1 MDRLDPVSKS
11 KDIDAYLLTSGA
23 TVRYLS
29 GYFYNFE
36 VHHSSFQLI
45 PAAVFAIP
53 GCYQGLIVADNESE
67 QLHGLDPRIQ
77 VIPYTNYV
85 YEKPLDFENIFRTK
99 LIDVIKDN
107 GLKIRRLGVEADFL
121 PFSICEFLSFNLP
134 DIELIDVSVD
144 LSAMRMIKDEH
155 EISLIRA
162 AARLCDVGQG
172 ALIKYA
178 QPGITEFDLFKHIRE
193 EMEKEAGKR
202 IPILADLVSGP
213 RTFDGGGEPSSKR
226 IEKDDLI
233 LCNLK
238 TCLNGYWASSCST
251 TAVNKATPE
260 QSSEYLLIKKALD
273 GAIKAI
279 KPGVEGRQIDHHLI
293 NHPATIEPID
303 RISGHGVGLAFK
315 EDPLINSTNDVVLAP
330 NMVLSLGG
338 GIYTDNYGI
347 RLEHLV
353 LVAEKGCEVLS
364 DHHFRLDL
372 A

>member
-1 MDRLDPVSKS
+1 MDKLDSVSKS

-67 QLHGLDPRIQ
+67 HLHGLDPRIRI
-77 VIPYTNYV
+77 IPYTNYV

-121 PFSICEFLSFNLP
+121 PFSVCEFLSFNLP

-144 LSAMRMIKDEH
+144 LSGMRMIKDEH

-162 AARLCDVGQG
+162 ACHLCDVGQQ
-172 ALIKYA
+172 AVVKYV
-178 QPGITEFDLFKHIRE
+178 QPGMTELDLFRHIRE
-193 EMEKEAGKR
+193 EMEREAGKR
-202 IPILADLVSGP
+202 IPILSDLVSGS
-213 RTFDGGGEPSSKR
+213 RTFDGRGEPSSKK

-233 LCNLK
+233 ICDLK
-238 TCLNGYWASSCST
+238 TCLNGYWGRSCST
-251 TAVNKATPE
+251 TAVTKAKPE
-260 QSSEYLLIKKALD
+260 QLSSYLLVKKALEA
-273 GAIKAI
+273 GVKAI
-279 KPGVEGRQIDHHLI
+279 KPGIEARQIDHHLK
-293 NHPATIEPID
+293 NHLSS
-303 RISGHGVGLAFK
+303 SGKNGRLMGYGIGLAYK
-315 EDPLINSTNDVVLAP
+315 EDPLINSINDLVLSL
-330 NMVLSLGG
+330 NMVLALAP
-338 GIYTDNYGI
+338 GIYLNNYGI

-353 LVAEKGCEVLS
+353 RVTEKGCEVLS
-364 DHHFRLDL
+364 DYHHLLER
-372 A
+372 